1 MDMNRIIRNREGILM
16 ILFIC
21 TGNTSRSPLAAAL
34 ARSRGID
41 AVSAGIMVYPGS
53 PATPE
58 AVRAAK
64 RHGADLTQHQA
75 QPVTEELLK
84 KADQVWV
91 MTPDH
96 WDALNARF
104 PELAAKADVLSPAI
118 PDPYGGDDAVY
129 ERCALRLLDAM
140 RRAEIISE

>member
-1 MDMNRIIRNREGILM
+1 M

-21 TGNTSRSPLAAAL
+21 TGNTCRSPLAAAL

-96 WDALNARF
+96 WDALNARPGAAAF
-104 PELAAKADVLSPAI
+104 GRNVRIVGVLALVWV
-118 PDPYGGDDAVY
+118 AVSAFFTVRTWI
-129 ERCALRLLDAM
+129 EKNK
-140 RRAEIISE
+140 